1 MTVAYDELLRRL
13 FAARRAGVEW
23 GTERVRA
30 LCDRLGAP
38 DRRVGAIVHVGGTN
52 GKGSTAAM
60 IAAVAGAAGARGG
73 GESSPP
79 PSSPRGRGR
88 VGGGVAGEGAGGAAG
103 GGGGGG
109 GGGAPA
115 LFSAGH
121 PRARD

>member
-60 IAAVAGAAGARGG
+60 IAAIAGAAGARVGVY
-73 GESSPP
+73 SSPHL
-79 PSSPRGRGR
+79 SSLRER
-88 VGGGVAGEGAGGAAG
+88 VRVDGELASEEAWCAAAEAVWAAG
-103 GGGGGG
+103 GD
-109 GGGAPA
+109 A
-115 LFSAGH
+115 LTFF
-121 PRARD
+121 